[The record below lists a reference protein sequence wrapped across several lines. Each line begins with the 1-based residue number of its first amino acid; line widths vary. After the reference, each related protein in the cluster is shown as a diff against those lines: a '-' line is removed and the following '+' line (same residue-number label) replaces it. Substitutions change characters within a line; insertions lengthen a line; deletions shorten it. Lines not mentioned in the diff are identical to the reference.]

1 MSFNDIL
8 NISNNSRNIMKYL
21 LGNDNGNQVVKMI
34 DVFTYLNERVM
45 WIKWWVSS
53 KIENNNVTCP
63 KY

>member
-34 DVFTYLNERVM
+34 DEVYLL
-45 WIKWWVSS
+45 KC
-53 KIENNNVTCP
+53 K
-63 KY
+63 K

>member
-34 DVFTYLNERVM
+34 DVLTYLNERSNKNHV
-45 WIKWWVSS
+45 VGF
-53 KIENNNVTCP
+53 V
-63 KY
+63 